1 ERYVISR
8 YRTPDVNWRPQ
19 FLRILQQAGLKPWE
33 RLFQN
38 LRSSRQTELV
48 NEGHP
53 IHAVCAW
60 IGNSVKIA
68 ADHYLQVRDEDFD
81 RAALALHGTACKA
94 GNGDATSLVS
104 GQKSRELPSHAST
117 CNNRGH
123 RLGLVPA
130 PPSYALGEK
139 IMKHGSW
146 LGFNRL

>member
-1 ERYVISR
+1 EHLALEWSDVRWDLNRIRINSPKTGERWIPLFPELKTLLQEAWDAAPEGERYVISR

-68 ADHYLQVRDEDFD
+68 ADHYLQVRDE
-81 RAALALHGTACKA
+81 
-94 GNGDATSLVS
+94 
-104 GQKSRELPSHAST
+104 
-117 CNNRGH
+117 
-123 RLGLVPA
+123 
-130 PPSYALGEK
+130 
-139 IMKHGSW
+139 
-146 LGFNRL
+146 